1 MALNFWKWLAG
12 GKARSPTTVE
22 ITCRDLLAAAQEF
35 QLRDTCFWIC
45 ANMIANAV
53 GRCEFRTFREGKE
66 VREREHY
73 LWNVEPNVNQNSTA
87 FLHKLV
93 AKLLVDN
100 EVLVIGTRQRE
111 GYDALVVADSYMP
124 GDSYPSKQNEY
135 ANVRVGDMSYEK
147 TFREREVL
155 HLTLNHVNIKPVLD
169 GLYGSYVRLI
179 NAAMR
184 RYAWDKGQH
193 WKVHVSQLASGA
205 DDFTQKFSQMIEEQ
219 VKTFL
224 DSDGAVLPEFEGYAY
239 TNEGGTAAVDLSDI
253 QSQMK
258 DIFAFTAKAFQI
270 PAVLVD
276 GSIQGTEDAQ
286 GRFLTGCIDPICDQ
300 LQEEINRKRYGYDRI
315 QRGDYLRIDTSSIRH
330 FDMFANAA
338 NVEKLVGSGVFSINE
353 VLRAA
358 GGRTSTISQKI
369 LQRWA
374 RKPLCSVARKE
385 EAHEETPLG
394 NQAGCGG
401 CSAALHL
408 RRRRGRG
415 VRLGELA
422 VRPER
427 QQRGALPRRAGKA
440 SRRVAHRDLHQQ
452 LRRQRL

>member
-111 GYDALVVADSYMP
+111 GYDALVVADSYTT
-124 GDSYPSKQNEY
+124 GGSYPSKQNEY
-135 ANVRVGDMSYEK
+135 TSVQVGDVSYEK

-184 RYAWDKGQH
+184 RYVWDKGQH

-224 DSDGAVLPEFEGYAY
+224 DSDGAVLPEFDGYAY
-239 TNEGGTAAVDLSDI
+239 TNESGKAAVDLSDI

-358 GGRTSTISQKI
+358 GLPAISED
-369 LQRWA
+369 WA
-374 RKPLCSVARKE
+374 DKHYLTKNIATLGSEASV
-385 EAHEETPLG
+385 LG
-394 NQAGCGG
+394 GAEGG
-401 CSAALHL
+401 NA
-408 RRRRGRG
+408 
-415 VRLGELA
+415 
-422 VRPER
+422 
-427 QQRGALPRRAGKA
+427 
-440 SRRVAHRDLHQQ
+440 
-452 LRRQRL
+452 